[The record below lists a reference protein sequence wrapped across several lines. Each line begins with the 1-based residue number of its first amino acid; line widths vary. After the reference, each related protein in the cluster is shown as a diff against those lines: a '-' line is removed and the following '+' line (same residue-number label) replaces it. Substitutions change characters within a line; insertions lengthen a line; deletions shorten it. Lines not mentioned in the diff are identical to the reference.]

1 MQVIDSSF
9 HGLFAVFAVQN
20 GCFVLHLAYLNFFP
34 FLLDLGISVRVDLSP
49 SIVTAF
55 SEAKAKLYMH
65 L

>member
-34 FLLDLGISVRVDLSP
+34 FPLLGSKTVCVCVQSLSC
-49 SIVTAF
+49 V
-55 SEAKAKLYMH
+55 
-65 L
+65 